1 MPSAGSR
8 GKQLAALALERLYFR
23 LAQWQL
29 LLAADS
35 RLVAAVAGCSLRSTY
50 GTRVHI
56 RTS

>member
-23 LAQWQL
+23 LAQW